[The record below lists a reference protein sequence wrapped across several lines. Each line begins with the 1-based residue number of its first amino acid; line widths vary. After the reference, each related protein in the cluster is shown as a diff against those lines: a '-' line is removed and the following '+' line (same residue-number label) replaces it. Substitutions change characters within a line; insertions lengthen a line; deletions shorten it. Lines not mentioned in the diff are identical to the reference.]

1 MLRYGN
7 SVDLTKSFP
16 PHPSEDILEEYVLDR
31 LPEALTAQ
39 VEEHLLICHPCQ
51 DAVEQTDT
59 FVSAMKT
66 ADRHPIPAAG
76 FPGSGWRRTVPAA
89 SVVAVLAVA
98 IVAALAVRKPTPGSP
113 QTPAKV
119 SLSSLR
125 SFSVLAPAPAGT
137 PLQLGIEAADLTPG
151 KQYRVEVVDAVGREV
166 WQGAVTEADRKLLA
180 TITKPLSAGVYWVR
194 LYAGNSEL
202 LREFGMSVN

>member
-39 VEEHLLICHPCQ
+39 VEEHLLICHACQ
-51 DAVEQTDT
+51 DAVEQADT
-59 FVSAMKT
+59 FVSAMKI
-66 ADRHPIPAAG
+66 AERHPIPAAG
-76 FPGSGWRRTVPAA
+76 LLGSHWRRAAPAA
-89 SVVAVLAVA
+89 SVAAVLAVA
-98 IVAALAVRKPTPGSP
+98 IVAALVVRKPTPASP
-113 QTPAKV
+113 STPIKV

-125 SFSVLAPAPAGT
+125 GFSALAPAPAGK
-137 PLQLGIEAADLTPG
+137 PLQLGIDAPDLAPG
-151 KQYRVEVVDAVGREV
+151 KQYRVEVVDTVGREV
-166 WQGAVTEADRKLLA
+166 WQGAVMEADSKLVA
-180 TITKPLSAGVYWVR
+180 TMTKPLSAGVYWVR
-194 LYAGNSEL
+194 LYGGNSEL

>member
-16 PHPSEDILEEYVLDR
+16 PHPSEEILEEYVLDR

-39 VEEHLLICHPCQ
+39 VEEHLLICHACQ

-59 FVSAMKT
+59 FVSAMRI

-76 FPGSGWRRTVPAA
+76 LLGSGWRSAALGA
-89 SVVAVLAVA
+89 SVAAVLAVA
-98 IVAALAVRKPTPGSP
+98 IVAALAVQNPTPGSP
-113 QTPAKV
+113 VKV
-119 SLSSLR
+119 SLSSVR
-125 SFSVLAPAPAGT
+125 SFSALAPAPAGK
-137 PLQLGIEAADLTPG
+137 PLQLGIDAPDLTPG
-151 KQYRVEVVDAVGREV
+151 KQYRVKVVDAAGREV
-166 WQGAVTEADRKLLA
+166 WQGAVMEDDRKLLA
-180 TITKPLSAGVYWVR
+180 TITKPLSAGVYWIR
-194 LYAGNSEL
+194 LYGGNSEL